1 MHKVHARLAVRAK
14 SVQLSVL
21 PDPDIS
27 ARRRKDPLMVRGARM
42 HIGPSNA
49 ELPKLATGVRR
60 LIEKRQL
67 DVAAEVASSIKQ
79 TNIG

>member
-1 MHKVHARLAVRAK
+1 
-14 SVQLSVL
+14 
-21 PDPDIS
+21 
-27 ARRRKDPLMVRGARM
+27 M